1 MRIQRTPQVAFFTI
15 VPNAT
20 ARDHALSF
28 TARGI
33 LAYLLSLPAGRS
45 ETVVSLSEK
54 SVEGRKAVS
63 AAMAELEKRGY
74 LARKR
79 VKGERGTITTEVV
92 VFDVRDGASS
102 QVAPNDTPVSVGG
115 PVAGSSV
122 DNPIE
127 DLVENSPLPTPVVLA
142 AVPAESAPEGRAG
155 GEISRSENL
164 LSEVSRSDRR
174 LHLSARDMRKLAP
187 LVETWFERGADK
199 RLISLTLTAGLPDQ
213 IQHPAGLLRKRLE
226 DKMPTA
232 APVAPVAP
240 VQAVRH
246 HCPVCERI
254 KAPTAPAGLCEH
266 CRALDL
272 TPAPAPVV
280 SGLPSWRDRFE
291 AAGVP
296 MAA

>member
-20 ARDHALSF
+20 ARDHALSY

-33 LAYLLSLPAGRS
+33 LAYLLSLPSGAR
-45 ETVVSLSEK
+45 EDIHTLSAK
-54 SVEGRKAVS
+54 SVEGRKAV
-63 AAMAELEKRGY
+63 AAALTELETRGY

-79 VKGERGTITTEVV
+79 IRGEAGKLTTEVV
-92 VFDVRDGASS
+92 LYDVRDGASA
-102 QVAPNDTPVSVGG
+102 QVAPNTALVASGG
-115 PVAGSSV
+115 PAAGSSV

-127 DLVENSPLPTPVVLA
+127 DQVENSPLPTPVVAPVL
-142 AVPAESAPEGRAG
+142 AESAPEGRAG

-164 LSEVSRSDRR
+164 LNEVSRSDRR
-174 LHLSARDMRKLAP
+174 LHLSARDMRTLAP

-199 RLISLTLTAGLPDQ
+199 RLISLTLTAGLPEK

-232 APVAPVAP
+232 APVAPV
-240 VQAVRH
+240 QAARH

-254 KAPTAPAGLCEH
+254 KAPTAPVGLCEH

>member
-15 VPNAT
+15 VPNAS

-33 LAYLLSLPAGRS
+33 LTYLLSLPSGRS
-45 ETVVSLSEK
+45 ETVISLSEK

-79 VKGERGTITTEVV
+79 VKGEQGTITTEVV

-102 QVAPNDTPVSVGG
+102 QVAPIGTPVPIGQ

-127 DLVENSPLPTPVVLA
+127 DLVENSPLPTPVVSAPVL
-142 AVPAESAPEGRAG
+142 AESAPEGRAG

-164 LSEVSRSDRR
+164 LSEVSQSDRR
-174 LHLSARDMRKLAP
+174 LHLSARDMRTLAP

-199 RLISLTLTAGLPDQ
+199 RLISLTLTAGLPEE

-232 APVAPVAP
+232 ALAAPVAA

-246 HCPVCERI
+246 ECHDCGRPV
-254 KAPTAPAGLCEH
+254 ASAGLCGACTESVQ
-266 CRALDL
+266 
-272 TPAPAPVV
+272 APVV
-280 SGLPSWRDRFE
+280 PGSRSWRDMALSFGVGALPV
-291 AAGVP
+291 AA
-296 MAA
+296 